1 MGLILASLNAA
12 TKVVGDQFKE
22 VVKCPA
28 SDQKGVIIQRGVV
41 EHGSGNLNPTEGII
55 SAGSKIIVPQGMAMM
70 VIEDG
75 KVVEFTA
82 EPGDF
87 IWDKSS
93 EPSIFTGKLSESIIN
108 TIKTIGQRI
117 TYGGHPAKDQRV
129 YYVNIKTIT
138 GNTFGSQQPEV
149 IADPVYGSVEVTYNG
164 EFSFRVDDPVV
175 LVNGFIGANPM
186 DTVTF
191 DDIFTNEGENQLKS
205 KFVQKISE
213 AIARV
218 MVDEQVSF
226 NIIQTKKSAITDV
239 MNDLLDEEWGQR
251 YGIVIDDVSLRINAS
266 EEAKE
271 RIAKMD
277 TNVATTKRM
286 SELYGSAQAYAAG
299 QGLLNASENANG
311 AMGGFVGYN
320 MAGAAGQAVTAGAVS
335 GVSGGQTPVKKC
347 PECNV
352 DNKVSAKFCT
362 ECGHQFE

>member
-22 VVKCPA
+22 VVKCPETG
-28 SDQKGVIIQRGVV
+28 QKGVIIQRGVV
-41 EHGSGNLNPTEGII
+41 EHGSGNLNYTEGVI
-55 SAGSKIIVPQGMAMM
+55 SNGSKIIVPQGMAMM
-70 VIEDG
+70 IVDNG

-82 EPGDF
+82 DPGEF
-87 IWDKSS
+87 VWDNSS
-93 EPSIFTGKLSESIIN
+93 EPSIFTGKLGESLIN
-108 TIKTIGQRI
+108 SIKTIGQRI

-164 EFSFRVDDPVV
+164 EYSFRVDDPVV
-175 LVNGFIGANPM
+175 LVNNFIGANPL

-191 DDIFTNEGENQLKS
+191 DDIFANEGENQLKS
-205 KFVQKISE
+205 KFGQKVSE
-213 AIARV
+213 AIATI
-218 MVDEQVSF
+218 MVEEGVSF
-226 NIIQTKKSAITDV
+226 NMIQTKKSKVTDV
-239 MNDLLDEEWGQR
+239 MNDLLDEEWGQK
-251 YGIVIDDVSLRINAS
+251 YGIVVEDVTLRINAS

-286 SELYGSAQAYAAG
+286 SELYGGAQQYAAG
-299 QGLLNASENANG
+299 QALLNASENANG

-320 MAGAAGQAVTAGAVS
+320 MANNAGQAVVAGATT
-335 GVSGGQTPVKKC
+335 GAAGAANPVKKC
-347 PECNV
+347 PECNA
-352 DNKVSAKFCT
+352 DNKVSAKFCGD
-362 ECGHQFE
+362 CGHQFE

>member
-1 MGLILASLNAA
+1 MGLILASLSAA
-12 TKVVGDQFKE
+12 SKVVGDQFKE
-22 VVKCPA
+22 VVKCPE
-28 SDQKGVIIQRGVV
+28 SGQKGVIIQRGVV
-41 EHGSGNLNPTEGII
+41 EHGSGNLNPTQGII

-149 IADPVYGSVEVTYNG
+149 ILDPVYGSVEVTYNG

-175 LVNGFIGANPM
+175 LVNGFIGANAM

-205 KFVQKISE
+205 KFAQKISE
-213 AIARV
+213 AIAKV
-218 MVDEQVSF
+218 MIDEQVSF
-226 NIIQTKKSAITDV
+226 NVIQTKKSQITDV
-239 MNDLLDEEWGQR
+239 MNDLLDEEWGER
-251 YGIVIDDVSLRINAS
+251 YGIVVDDVSLRINAS

-335 GVSGGQTPVKKC
+335 GVAGGQTPVKKC
-347 PECNV
+347 PECNA

>member
-1 MGLILASLNAA
+1 MGLILASLGAA
-12 TKVVGDQFKE
+12 SKVVGDQFKE

-28 SDQKGVIIQRGVV
+28 TDQKGVIIQRGVV

-70 VIEDG
+70 LIENG

-87 IWDKSS
+87 IWDNSS
-93 EPSIFTGKLSESIIN
+93 EPSIFTGKLGKSIIN
-108 TIKTIGQRI
+108 SIKTIGQRI

-129 YYVNIKTIT
+129 YYINIKTIT

-149 IADPVYGSVEVTYNG
+149 IADPLYGSVEVTYNG
-164 EFSFRVDDPVV
+164 EYSFRIDDPVV
-175 LVNGFIGANPM
+175 LVNSFIGTNAV

-191 DDIFTNEGENQLKS
+191 DDIFTNEGENQLKT
-205 KFVQKISE
+205 KFAQKISE

-218 MVDEQVSF
+218 MIEEQVPF
-226 NIIQTKKSAITDV
+226 NMIQTKKSQITDV
-239 MNDLLDEEWGQR
+239 MNDLLDEEWGEK
-251 YGIVIDDVSLRINAS
+251 YGIIVEDVSLRINAS

-286 SELYGSAQAYAAG
+286 SEIYGSPQQYAAG
-299 QGLLNASENANG
+299 QALLNASENANG

-320 MAGAAGQAVTAGAVS
+320 MASGAGQAVTTGAVS
-335 GVSGGQTPVKKC
+335 GAAGGQTPVKKC
-347 PECNV
+347 PECNA
-352 DNKVSAKFCT
+352 DNKVSAKFCGD
-362 ECGHQFE
+362 CGHQFE

>member
-1 MGLILASLNAA
+1 MGLILASLSAA

-41 EHGSGNLNPTEGII
+41 EHGSGNLNPTEGVI

-70 VIEDG
+70 IVENG
-75 KVVEFTA
+75 RVVEFSA
-82 EPGDF
+82 EPGEF
-87 IWDKSS
+87 IWDNSS
-93 EPSIFTGKLSESIIN
+93 EPSIFTGKLGKSIIDS
-108 TIKTIGQRI
+108 IKTIGQRI

-138 GNTFGSQQPEV
+138 GNAFGSQQPEV
-149 IADPVYGSVEVTYNG
+149 VADPLYGSVEVTYNG
-164 EFSFRVDDPVV
+164 EFSFRVDDPVI
-175 LVNGFIGANPM
+175 LVNGYIGTNPV

-205 KFVQKISE
+205 KFAQKISE

-218 MVDEQVSF
+218 MTEEQVPF
-226 NIIQTKKSAITDV
+226 NLIQTKKSAITDV
-239 MNDLLDEEWGQR
+239 INDLLDEEWR
-251 YGIVIDDVSLRINAS
+251 EKYGIIVDDVSLRINAS

-277 TNVATTKRM
+277 TNYATTKRM
-286 SELYGSAQAYAAG
+286 SELYGSAKEYAAS

-320 MAGAAGQAVTAGAVS
+320 MAAGAGQAIQGGAVA
-335 GVSGGQTPVKKC
+335 GGAAQPAGKKC
-347 PECNV
+347 PNCNA
-352 DNKVSAKFCT
+352 DNKATAKFCA
-362 ECGHQFE
+362 ECGNQFE